1 METKLIAMLLCIVL
15 AITSCSSAKV
25 VEEEPLEEIVPLV
38 VRDEGVPV
46 YGIGDPSFE
55 GLEDEL
61 EAAVGTAD
69 GMPSDTKRTEEHVE
83 EPPVEDLSLDDAP
96 PIQGEAIDEGILA
109 LHSEKALAEQ
119 PYGTYFEPD
128 EEDAAVAEDR
138 KKAAQ
143 ALSEPSLG
151 TLDDHTVQGMSD
163 AEHTYTDT
171 DTDTENPDVVEG
183 TDDIV
188 DEPDFSS
195 DGTDAK
201 EGNPFPSA
209 EKDAEGTFFE
219 KATAFAKDLP
229 LHVLA
234 SIGAVI
240 AAVTIVCIAASKR
253 RRRSDGKDHED
264 DDDIIQAFLTG
275 DVSIVGPEPEGRA
288 EPASPPG
295 EESKEG

>member
-61 EAAVGTAD
+61 GAAIGTAD

-83 EPPVEDLSLDDAP
+83 EPPVEDLPLDDVP
-96 PIQGEAIDEGILA
+96 PIQGETIDEGILA
-109 LHSEKALAEQ
+109 LHSEEALAEQ

-163 AEHTYTDT
+163 AEHTDTDT
-171 DTDTENPDVVEG
+171 DTDTENPDVVEE
-183 TDDIV
+183 TADIV

-209 EKDAEGTFFE
+209 EKDAEETFFE

-229 LHVLA
+229 LHVHA

-253 RRRSDGKDHED
+253 RCRSGGNIQED

>member
-25 VEEEPLEEIVPLV
+25 VEEEPLEEIVPQI

-46 YGIGDPSFE
+46 YGVGDPSFE

-61 EAAVGTAD
+61 EAAVAPSLQD
-69 GMPSDTKRTEEHVE
+69 RPLQNERQPLAENPLSVEMPEIQDEAF
-83 EPPVEDLSLDDAP
+83 DAEVSAP
-96 PIQGEAIDEGILA
+96 QSNETHE
-109 LHSEKALAEQ
+109 EQ

-128 EEDAAVAEDR
+128 EEDAGVAETLE
-138 KKAAQ
+138 KASQ
-143 ALSEPSLG
+143 ALSEPPFDAS
-151 TLDDHTVQGMSD
+151 DDHAAQDMAD
-163 AEHTYTDT
+163 AQPTDT
-171 DTDTENPDVVEG
+171 DTDTGTEYPDVAEEA
-183 TDDIV
+183 DDIV
-188 DEPDFSS
+188 DEPDFSL
-195 DGTDAK
+195 DGTG
-201 EGNPFPSA
+201 EGGKSFPSA

-219 KATAFAKDLP
+219 KATSFAKGLP
-229 LHVLA
+229 LYVHA
-234 SIGAVI
+234 SIGAVL
-240 AAVTIVCIAASKR
+240 AAATVVCIAASKR
-253 RRRSDGKDHED
+253 RRRSDGKDNED